1 MEYDIIFVHGELFF
15 DHPLCG
21 IAILKRLL
29 EKHGYKAGVIE
40 MPQKEEDITKLGRPK
55 LFFAVGSGSID
66 SMVRNYTPMKK
77 LRNEDERLNYSEK
90 VPPRA
95 VTVYSNCI

>member
-1 MEYDIIFVHGELFF
+1 MTYDVIFVHGELFF

-21 IAILKRLL
+21 VAILKRLL
-29 EKHGYKAGVIE
+29 EKHGYTVGVID
-40 MPQKEEDITKLGRPK
+40 MPQKEADVAKLGKPN

-66 SMVRNYTPMKK
+66 SMVRNYTPMKR
-77 LRNEDERLNYSEK
+77 LRSEDEHLDYKEK

-95 VTVYSNCI
+95 VTV